1 LQKDDS
7 RSAGSWLSYDSAT
20 YGWSVG
26 LLNGAMLENVGDSS
40 LEVVLRGTG
49 ALLSDLAVT
58 IVDSAMING
67 AKGLRACAHGN
78 KDCRFRRDSNV
89 GESNELMMRVEQD
102 ILFRTVGGFMLTHS
116 VRCLS
121 DVGIYEP
128 KCNVPRR
135 EIVFDA
141 PYLGNVAIGDGAI
154 GCNKKEN
161 YGLGARSG
169 KTGNRLAIHV
179 VTVG

>member
-1 LQKDDS
+1 
-7 RSAGSWLSYDSAT
+7 
-20 YGWSVG
+20 
-26 LLNGAMLENVGDSS
+26 LNGAVLENVGDGS

-49 ALLSDLAVT
+49 ALLSDLEVT
-58 IVDSAMING
+58 IVDPAVING
-67 AKGLRACAHGN
+67 AKGLCACALGN
-78 KDCRFRRDSNV
+78 KDCRFRRDCNM
-89 GESNELMMRVEQD
+89 GESNEVVMRVEQD
-102 ILFRTVGGFMLTHS
+102 ILFRTVGGFMLTYS
-116 VRCLS
+116 FRRLS
-121 DVGIYEP
+121 DIGIDEP

-161 YGLGARSG
+161 YGLGTRSG